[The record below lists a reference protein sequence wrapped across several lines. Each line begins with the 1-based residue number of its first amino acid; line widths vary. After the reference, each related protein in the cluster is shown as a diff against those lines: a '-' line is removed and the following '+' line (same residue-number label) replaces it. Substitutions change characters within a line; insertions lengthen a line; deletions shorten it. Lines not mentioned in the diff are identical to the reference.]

1 VTLEVQDLQ
10 AERLGPVSLQVRAGE
25 VVGLAGLMGSGRS
38 RLLHVLFGAIP
49 ATGGSVRLA
58 GRPYAPRG
66 PADAVEAGIGMVPED
81 RKLQSLIPD
90 APIRWNVTL
99 AVLRRLCVWKF
110 VLGIRKEK
118 RTASELTR
126 QARVLCRTIEQP
138 VRSLSG
144 GNQQR
149 AIFARWLATSPR
161 LLLLDEP
168 TRGVDVGAKAEIYRI
183 IDEARAAGMAVL
195 AVSSELEELLATSM
209 RIIVL
214 RNGRVN
220 DELTHG
226 EFSKERIMMAA
237 TGTGGS
243 R

>member
-1 VTLEVQDLQ
+1 
-10 AERLGPVSLQVRAGE
+10 
-25 VVGLAGLMGSGRS
+25 
-38 RLLHVLFGAIP
+38 
-49 ATGGSVRLA
+49 
-58 GRPYAPRG
+58 
-66 PADAVEAGIGMVPED
+66 
-81 RKLQSLIPD
+81 
-90 APIRWNVTL
+90 
-99 AVLRRLCVWKF
+99 
-110 VLGIRKEK
+110 
-118 RTASELTR
+118 
-126 QARVLCRTIEQP
+126 
-138 VRSLSG
+138 
-144 GNQQR
+144 
-149 AIFARWLATSPR
+149 
-161 LLLLDEP
+161 LLLDEP